1 MSSII
6 HCGRLSKA
14 DVGKTVEL
22 KGWVQRRR
30 DLGGVLFIDL
40 RDRTGIVQIVFNP
53 DFSGDALAV
62 ADRAR
67 SEYVLAVK
75 GKVVE
80 RDEETRNPNLETGE
94 IEVRVTEIEVLNA
107 AKTPPFPIED
117 GIEVDETLRLKY
129 RYLDLRRPEMQ
140 RTLLLRSKA
149 AKIFRDFLDGEQFVE
164 VETPIL
170 TKSSPEGARD
180 YLVPSRVHAEEF
192 FALPQSPQL
201 YKQLLMVGGIERYYQ
216 IARCFRDEDLRADRQ
231 PEFTQVDIETSFL
244 SQDEL
249 LAMME
254 SLAQRLFKETIGV
267 DIPAP
272 FQRITYADAIDK
284 YGSDK
289 PDLRFGLEI
298 EDITDIVS
306 TSDVKVFASVAAGG
320 GVVRALNAKGCA
332 GWSRKELDDL
342 QPFAARYGGKG
353 LAWITVKDGEWRGPI
368 VKFLK
373 AEEIQAL
380 TERLG
385 VEEGDLLTFSADKK
399 KVVADVLGNLRL
411 KVGRQLGLID
421 DSAYKFAWVVDFPL
435 LGWDEEAKRYVA
447 EHHPFTRPKD
457 EDLHLFETDPGAI
470 RAQAYDLVLNG
481 YEVGGGS
488 MRIYKREVQEQ
499 MFQALGFSME
509 EAHDKF
515 GFLLDAFEYGT
526 PPHGGIAFGFDRLV
540 MLLTNRSNLRETI
553 AFPKTASATDLL
565 MDAPAQVDLAQLQQ
579 LHIRTVPKP
588 GSKPAAP
595 QGGQPAEAAAGAP
608 AQG

>member
-1 MSSII
+1 MSEQAYQ
-6 HCGRLSKA
+6 CGRLTKA

-53 DFSGDALAV
+53 AYSGDALGI

-75 GKVVE
+75 GTVVE
-80 RDEETRNPNLETGE
+80 RDAETRNPNLATGE
-94 IEVRVTEIEVLNA
+94 IEVRITEIEILNT

-117 GIEVDETLRLKY
+117 GIEVDEPLRLKY

-149 AKIFRDFLDGEQFVE
+149 SKIFRDFLDGEEFVE

-170 TKSSPEGARD
+170 TKSTPEGARD
-180 YLVPSRVHAEEF
+180 YLVPSRVHPEEF
-192 FALPQSPQL
+192 YALPQSPQL
-201 YKQLLMVGGIERYYQ
+201 FKQLLMVGGVERYYQ

-244 SQDEL
+244 AQDQL

-254 SLAQRLFKETIGV
+254 KLAQRLFKETVGA
-267 DIPAP
+267 DITAP
-272 FQRITYADAIDK
+272 FQRITYADAMDK

-298 EDITDIVS
+298 EDITDIVKG
-306 TSDVKVFASVAAGG
+306 SDVKVFASVAASG
-320 GVVRALNAKGCA
+320 GVVRVLNAKGCA

-353 LAWITVKDGEWRGPI
+353 LAWITVKEGEWRGPI

-373 AEEIQAL
+373 PEEIQAL

-385 VEEGDLLTFSADKK
+385 VAEGDLLMFSADKK
-399 KVVADVLGNLRL
+399 KIVADVLGNLRL
-411 KVGRQLGLID
+411 KVGRQLNLID
-421 DSAYKFAWVVDFPL
+421 DSVFKFAWVVDFPL

-457 EDLHLFETDPGAI
+457 EDLHLFDTDPGAI

-488 MRIYKREVQEQ
+488 MRIYKRDIQEK
-499 MFQALGFSME
+499 MFTALGFSME
-509 EAHDKF
+509 QAHEQF

-526 PPHGGIAFGFDRLV
+526 PPHGGIAFGLDRLI
-540 MLLTNRSNLRETI
+540 MLLAGRTNLRETI

-565 MDAPAQVDLAQLQQ
+565 TAAPSPVDIAQLQQ
-579 LHIRTVPKP
+579 LHIRTVAKA
-588 GSKPAAP
+588 GSKPA
-595 QGGQPAEAAAGAP
+595 QGVAP
-608 AQG
+608 APAPAVQS